1 MTTVDASATDFAS
14 LQRGLARAW
23 EANRIGSEVPHV
35 MVALP
40 SYSIAETLLEHYGER
55 IAPLEHRYLVA
66 CLSLPRYRN
75 CEMVFVTCQ
84 DPGPEVLDHYFGL
97 LPAEERV
104 RARRHFRLL
113 VVDDPTPRAVARK
126 LLERAD
132 LLGTLRSSIGD
143 RLAYIE
149 PWNVGPD
156 EVALALALDL
166 PLYGTA
172 PELWPLGY
180 KSAGRRL
187 LARAGVPVPFGVE
200 DVRSVDEAVAAAEMI
215 RRHRPEATAV
225 VIKHDDSGSGDG
237 NQVIDLPGPDADP
250 DSARPAIRSRIDAL
264 PRWYLETL
272 AAGAVVEERIQ
283 GEAFASPSVQIN
295 IEPGGEVVV
304 YSAHEQ
310 VLAGDAGQTYSGCRF
325 PADPGYAG
333 ELARHGVAAGEV
345 LRDHGVLGRLSIDF
359 VATRGPAGWS
369 LHGLEINLRKGGT
382 THPFAV
388 LRHLVRGDYDP
399 GSGNLRASGG
409 PAKYFCAS
417 DNMVDPAWKGVAPG
431 AVIKAVDGA
440 GLTFDHSRG
449 TGVVLHM
456 LSCLAIDG
464 RFGLTAIGDS
474 PEQAA
479 DLYEATETVVGA
491 LRA

>member
-1 MTTVDASATDFAS
+1 MTRVDAVAEDFAA
-14 LQRGLARAW
+14 LQQRLAPAW
-23 EANRIGSEVPHV
+23 EANRIGSDVHHV
-35 MVALP
+35 MVVLP

-84 DPGPEVLDHYFGL
+84 DPGPDVLDHYFGL
-97 LPAEERV
+97 LPAEERDQ
-104 RARRHFRLL
+104 ARRRFRLL

-126 LLERAD
+126 LLERSD
-132 LLGTLRSSIGD
+132 LLEELRSSIGD

-149 PWNVGPD
+149 PWNVGRD
-156 EVALALALDL
+156 EVQLALALDL

-187 LARAGVPVPFGVE
+187 LAEAGVPVPDGVE
-200 DVRSVDEAVAAAEMI
+200 DVCSVDQAVAAAESI
-215 RRHRPEATAV
+215 RRRRPGATAV

-237 NQVIDLPGPDADP
+237 NQVIDLPGPDTEPAT
-250 DSARPAIRSRIDAL
+250 ARATIRSRIQAL

-272 AAGAVVEERIQ
+272 AAGAVVEERID

-295 IEPGGEVVV
+295 IEPSGEVVV
-304 YSAHEQ
+304 FSAHEQ
-310 VLAGDAGQTYSGCRF
+310 VLGGEAGHTYSGCRF
-325 PADPGYAG
+325 PADPAYAG
-333 ELARHGVAAGEV
+333 ELGRHGVAIGEV
-345 LRDHGVLGRLSIDF
+345 LRDRGVLGRLGIDF
-359 VATRGPAGWS
+359 VATRGPGGWS
-369 LHGLEINLRKGGT
+369 LFGLEINLRKGGT

-388 LRHLVRGDYDP
+388 LRHLVRGNHDP
-399 GSGNLRASGG
+399 ATGALRKPGG
-409 PAKYFCAS
+409 PAKYYCAS
-417 DNMVDPAWKGVAPG
+417 DNLVDPAWTGLAPG
-431 AVIKAVDGA
+431 AVIKAVDTA
-440 GLTFDHSRG
+440 GLTFDRARG
-449 TGVVLHM
+449 SGVVLHM
-456 LSCLAIDG
+456 LSCLAVDG

-479 DLYEATETVVGA
+479 DLYEATGAVVGA
-491 LRA
+491 LV